1 MNLIEDPIEITQL
14 RKQLF
19 LDYLNW
25 ILKQLELDP
34 IENITDFY
42 IDRTLFKKIDANLY
56 EKEYLNDMLFKAY
69 GKKELNWVNRRQTTY
84 IITLIRCLSK
94 LNNMKLEYVYTS
106 KTKNNRNENFTFY
119 SIKNV

>member
-1 MNLIEDPIEITQL
+1 MNFIEDPIEITQL

-42 IDRTLFKKIDANLY
+42 IDRPVTRLFVPKKLGID
-56 EKEYLNDMLFKAY
+56 KD
-69 GKKELNWVNRRQTTY
+69 T
-84 IITLIRCLSK
+84 
-94 LNNMKLEYVYTS
+94 
-106 KTKNNRNENFTFY
+106 
-119 SIKNV
+119 